1 MDKVVKDENNEIV
14 LDIPFCPCFNPSQ
27 RRKGMEHLFVI
38 AWRGGPKGSWKPLA
52 DGILGNRP
60 DAEFVIKA
68 EKIKG
73 TTLEYTIIEGTTLP
87 DNDELTESF

>member
-1 MDKVVKDENNEIV
+1 
-14 LDIPFCPCFNPSQ
+14 
-27 RRKGMEHLFVI
+27 
-38 AWRGGPKGSWKPLA
+38 LA